1 MKYFAIANKIAS
13 DYYGLVE
20 GEEYALEKS
29 NGLWWLVY
37 NKFGTYITAARTDC
51 FDNYRLTED
60 NFK

>member
-20 GEEYALEKS
+20 GEEYVLERS
-29 NGLWWLVY
+29 NDLWLVY

-51 FDNYRLTED
+51 FNNYRLI
-60 NFK
+60 K